1 MRRLA
6 SSRLPVI
13 IPLAILVPAVA
24 LLLLL
29 WAGGSRAQGVLDDE
43 IVYTDASG
51 FIRVY
56 DYESVANT
64 PTIGWVSP
72 ESGYTHVTLIDSNQ
86 DGDMEIAGLRP
97 GPEGKTI
104 LDIYDPV
111 ISPDE
116 DQGNDTING
125 IPWRRVATLFIDGV
139 GTFIAAGELYKS
151 TDGVRDELLVGT
163 YLNGDPGQSRV
174 QMLRNISGNGT
185 RWDSIILAIPPKP
198 WTEAVLGDM
207 DGNPNGFDEIGLL
220 TKSWATV
227 EIWRIGGTANVN
239 KIYENVNVE
248 RPWNA
253 IAMGDWLGNGRM
265 MLGAVRDAPPPFPT
279 LVLFRLQA
287 EDQIEDYHAE
297 VFSPG
302 PEDIWFGDGN
312 GTLDDE
318 VFLLRS
324 LPSTDTV
331 RYRLFSRNRGSDTFP
346 ELRDVLDTDN
356 GYKIGTAGDFDGDG
370 RDEVAVLRNN
380 TMRLYLTPETN
391 STGTNVTISSN
402 TENATAGDL
411 DRQGFVQTVEMR
423 AIADGITPS
432 LPAGGAGVTD
442 TVEIV
447 NGTNAIAIPI
457 VASVE
462 DSPPWVSISADRST
476 TPARLTFTYDASRL
490 RPGTYR
496 ATLIVTAQMGGVSNN
511 PLRQEIVL
519 NVTNGLLAEPN
530 ALLFANSACAS
541 APDEVQNLQL
551 IAAAG
556 TTYQASL
563 IAGQNMQEAQF
574 APAEANVVWP
584 SSVPWLSATSPAGIA
599 PEAMTLTASFED
611 TPDTFSQAGVV
622 LFGTLNGRTLTR
634 TVAVFRLC
642 VTSQSWLPL
651 LMR

>member
-1 MRRLA
+1 MNRIA
-6 SSRLPVI
+6 SSRL
-13 IPLAILVPAVA
+13 LAVLVPAVA

-29 WAGGSRAQGVLDDE
+29 GASSTQAQNVLDDE

-56 DYESVANT
+56 DYEAVANT

-72 ESGYTHVTLIDSNQ
+72 ESGYTYITLIDSNQ

-97 GPEGKTI
+97 GTEGNTI

-111 ISPDE
+111 VSPDE
-116 DQGNDTING
+116 DQGNQTING
-125 IPWRRVATLFIDGV
+125 IPWRKVATLFIDGV
-139 GTFIAAGELYKS
+139 GSFIAAGELDRS
-151 TDGVRDELLVGT
+151 ITGDELLVGS

-174 QMLRNISGNGT
+174 QMLRNVSRNGT
-185 RWDSIILAIPPKP
+185 RWDAITLAITPKP

-207 DGNPNGFDEIGLL
+207 DGNPNGLDEIGLL
-220 TKSWATV
+220 TQAWATV
-227 EIWRIGGTANVN
+227 EIWRIGNTANVS
-239 KIYENVNVE
+239 KVYENVNVE

-279 LVLFRLQA
+279 LVIFRLQA
-287 EDQIEDYHAE
+287 ENGVEDYHSE

-302 PEDIWFGDGN
+302 PDDIWFGDGN

-324 LPSTDTV
+324 LPSTNTV
-331 RYRLFSRNRGSDTFP
+331 GYRLFSRNRGSDTFP
-346 ELRDVLDTDN
+346 ELHDVLDTDN

-370 RDEVAVLRNN
+370 RDEVAVFRNN
-380 TMRLYLTPETN
+380 NMRLFLTPESN
-391 STGTNVTISSN
+391 STPTNVTVSSN

-411 DRQGFVQTVEMR
+411 DRQGFVQSVSMQ
-423 AIADGITPS
+423 AVADAITPS

-457 VASVE
+457 AHSIE
-462 DSPPWVSISADRST
+462 DAPPWVSVRANRPT

-496 ATLIVTAQMGGVSNN
+496 ATLIVTAQMEGVSNN
-511 PLRQEIVL
+511 PLRQEVVL
-519 NVTNGLLAEPN
+519 NVTDGLLVEPN
-530 ALLFANSACAS
+530 ALLFESSACAT
-541 APDEVQNLQL
+541 APDDVQNLQL

-556 TTYQASL
+556 TSYRASL
-563 IAGQNMQEAQF
+563 IAGQNTQDAQL

-599 PEAMTLTASFED
+599 PESMTLTASFAD
-611 TPDTFSQAGVV
+611 APDTFSQAGVV
-622 LFGTLNGRTLTR
+622 IFGTRNGQTLTR
-634 TVAVFRLC
+634 TVAVYRLC
-642 VTSQSWLPL
+642 VAARAWLPI